1 MSPLEIAG
9 GAKKSRRAA
18 GRAFTPFARLPRQ
31 ARKPSSVPRA
41 EARVMV
47 ICLGRL
53 SPTASSSLPAASRIS
68 RPDGAVWVTPRRL
81 FGLAPTGGY
90 RATTVTSGAV
100 GSYPTVSPLPF
111 PRARARVPGGLFSV
125 ALSVAFRRP
134 GVTWQ
139 STRWSSDFPRALDRS
154 KLRPWTRDHPSC
166 LCALNLLVSPR
177 LRLL

>member
-9 GAKKSRRAA
+9 GGEKGRRAA
-18 GRAFTPFARLPRQ
+18 ERVSPRSPVYPGRHVSRVLFPG
-31 ARKPSSVPRA
+31 A
-41 EARVMV
+41 EARGMV

-68 RPDGAVWVTPRRL
+68 RPGGAVWVTPRRL

-90 RATTVTSGAV
+90 RATAVTSDAV

-125 ALSVAFRRP
+125 ALSVASRRP

-154 KLRPWTRDHPSC
+154 KLQPEPATIRPA
-166 LCALNLLVSPR
+166 CAP
-177 LRLL
+177 